1 MHLTSALKGTAKS
14 FFRSCPPT
22 QMSNY
27 HEMVAVLR
35 KRFTPVQ
42 LTAVQTQ
49 LFHSRRQGQKE
60 SVDDF
65 AQELRKL
72 HARAYAAATC
82 ASTEAEKVGQ
92 TVLVNQFCIRPTTTA
107 AGEDRGDRGEHGW
120 TDTEGSL

>member
-1 MHLTSALKGTAKS
+1 MENFEAVGLLSGWNGHFKLVHLTSALKGAAKS
-14 FFRSCPPT
+14 FFRSCPPA
-22 QMSNY
+22 QRSNY
-27 HEMVAVLR
+27 DKMVAALR

-72 HARAYAAATC
+72 HTRAYAAATC
-82 ASTEAEKVGQ
+82 ANAEAEKVG
-92 TVLVNQFCIRPTTTA
+92 
-107 AGEDRGDRGEHGW
+107 
-120 TDTEGSL
+120 

>member
-1 MHLTSALKGTAKS
+1 MEHFEAVGTLAGWNDHFKLVHLTSALKGTAKS

-22 QMSNY
+22 QRSNY
-27 HEMVAVLR
+27 QEMVAALR
-35 KRFTPVQ
+35 KRFIPVQ

-49 LFHSRRQGQKE
+49 LFHSHRQGQKE

-72 HARAYAAATC
+72 HTRAYVAATC

-92 TVLVNQFCIRPTTTA
+92 TVLVNQFVS
-107 AGEDRGDRGEHGW
+107 G
-120 TDTEGSL
+120 L